1 MSAVVSYAYKMKDDP
16 NLQLSMV
23 SCENIET
30 VNDWNRMMNSIA
42 NARPDIDP
50 HSVIILNII
59 NLR

>member
-1 MSAVVSYAYKMKDDP
+1 MACVVSYAYKLKDDP

-42 NARPDIDP
+42 NARPDTDP
-50 HSVIILNII
+50 HSVIILNVI